1 MKHLILSL
9 GLLTGLATGLT
20 TLAHPAAAQDAAAE
34 SAGRYSAHALGVKV
48 GDLALSGKVTS
59 TQYAV
64 SGKFVTSGLAAAVAG
79 VRFEMTSTGSRQ
91 GDRLVPKRYAEDM
104 NTGKRESRVKL
115 VWSGG
120 VAKASGSAIGDRGP
134 YAVTPAQQKGAVDP
148 LTAMFM
154 VLRDQP
160 AEDLCDIRQRIYDGE
175 RLTEVVLNQKSGG
188 GDKITC
194 KGVFRRVAGY
204 SPEDLSE
211 RSSFPLTVN
220 YERVGEV
227 MQATR
232 FTAETIYGKAQL
244 RRR

>member
-1 MKHLILSL
+1 MKHLIL
-9 GLLTGLATGLT
+9 TI
-20 TLAHPAAAQDAAAE
+20 TLALSLPLAATAQD
-34 SAGRYSAHALGVKV
+34 SSGRYSAHALGVKV
-48 GDLALSGKVTS
+48 GDMTLSGTVTDS
-59 TQYAV
+59 KYAV

-79 VRFEMTSTGSRQ
+79 VRFEMTASGGRS
-91 GDRLVPKRYAEDM
+91 GDRFVPKRYAEDM

-160 AEDLCDIRQRIYDGE
+160 AEDLCQLRQRIYDGE
-175 RLTEVVLNQKSGG
+175 RLTEVVLDQKSGS

-204 SPEDLSE
+204 SPEDLNE
-211 RSSFPLTVN
+211 RSSFPLTVK

-232 FTAETIYGKAQL
+232 FTAQTIYGKAQI

>member
-1 MKHLILSL
+1 MHLKHLILTL
-9 GLLTGLATGLT
+9 GLSILAG
-20 TLAHPAAAQDAAAE
+20 AGAAQE
-34 SAGRYSAHALGVKV
+34 SVGRYSAHALGVKV
-48 GDLALSGKVTS
+48 GDMTLSGKVTDS
-59 TQYAV
+59 QYGV

-79 VRFEMTSTGSRQ
+79 VRFDMTSSGSRK
-91 GDRLVPKRYAEDM
+91 GGRFIPKSYSEDV

-115 VWSGG
+115 RWSGG

-134 YAVTPAQQKGAVDP
+134 YAVTASQQKGAVDP

-160 AEDLCDIRQRIYDGE
+160 AEGVCNIRQKIYDGE
-175 RLTEVVLNQKSGG
+175 RLTEVVLNKKSGS

-220 YERVGEV
+220 YEKAGALMR
-227 MQATR
+227 ATR
-232 FTAETIYGKAQL
+232 FTAETIYGKAQI